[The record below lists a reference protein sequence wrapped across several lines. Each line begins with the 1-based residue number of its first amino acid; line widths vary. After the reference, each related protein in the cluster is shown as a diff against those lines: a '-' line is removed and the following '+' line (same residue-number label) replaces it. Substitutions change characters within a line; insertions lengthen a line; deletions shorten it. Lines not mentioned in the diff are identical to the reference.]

1 MKVILKPVGKEP
13 RQILIPNELHV
24 LQQLVG
30 GYIETLTLFED
41 ACLLCDEEGKLKGK
55 PYNCTV
61 LGEPIVGDLLLVG
74 TRGDEFCDVPVS
86 VEAINKMRLF
96 A

>member
-13 RQILIPNELHV
+13 RQILIPNELGM
-24 LQQLVG
+24 LQQLVD
-30 GYIETLTLFED
+30 GYIETCTIASDLVLI
-41 ACLLCDEEGKLKGK
+41 CDEEGRLKDK
-55 PYNCTV
+55 PFNCNV
-61 LGEPIVGDLLLVG
+61 LGHPFVGTLLLVG
-74 TRGDEFCDVPVS
+74 RNGDEFCDVPVS

>member
-30 GYIETLTLFED
+30 GYIETLTIFED
-41 ACLLCDEEGKLKGK
+41 ACILCDEEGRMKGK
-55 PYNCTV
+55 PYNCTI
-61 LGEPIVGDLLLVG
+61 LGQPFVGDLLLVG
-74 TRGDEFCDVPVS
+74 TNGDEFCDVPITL
-86 VEAINKMRLF
+86 EQTKKMGVF